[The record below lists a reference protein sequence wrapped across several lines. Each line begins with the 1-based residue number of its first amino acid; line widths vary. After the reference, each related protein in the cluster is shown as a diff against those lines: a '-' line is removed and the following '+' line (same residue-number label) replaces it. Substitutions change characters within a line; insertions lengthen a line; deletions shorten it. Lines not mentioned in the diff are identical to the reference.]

1 MKLLSLKDLT
11 NENIGNKAKKLLHLE
26 NEKFNIPKNNYIL
39 DSNDLSNDNYI
50 NFIDLSNLCDDKL
63 YAVRSSAIGEDG
75 HKNSFAGIFKSIL
88 NVEKKDI
95 LEAIKEVYDSF
106 YSRKAIVYSQLK
118 KTTYKPCILIQE
130 MVQSDYSIVM
140 FIAENKMV
148 MNFAIGNCEQIVS
161 GTSNTLELVLDL
173 DDEKLEDNINY
184 IVEQFKDKYNNLNVE
199 DVFNNISKLKQLY
212 GNFLDIE
219 MTYNST
225 EKKWY
230 YLQIRDLIH

>member
-1 MKLLSLKDLT
+1 MKYEELKND
-11 NENIGNKAKKLLHLE
+11 NIGNKAKKLLQLE
-26 NEKFNIPKNNYIL
+26 YNGFNIPKNNFIL
-39 DSNDLSNDNYI
+39 DALELSNE
-50 NFIDLSNLCDDKL
+50 NFIDNINNINLSNLYDNKL
-63 YAVRSSAIGEDG
+63 YTVRSSAIGEDG
-75 HKNSFAGIFKSIL
+75 HKNSFAGIFKSVL

-106 YSRKAIVYSQLK
+106 YSRKAVVYSQLK

-173 DDEKLEDNINY
+173 DDKNLENNINH
-184 IVEQFKDKYNNLNVE
+184 IVEQFIEKYNGLNVKE
-199 DVFNNISKLKQLY
+199 IFDNIPKLKQLY

>member
-1 MKLLSLKDLT
+1 MKYEELKND
-11 NENIGNKAKKLLHLE
+11 NIGNKAKKLLQLE
-26 NEKFNIPKNNYIL
+26 YNGFNIPKNNFIL
-39 DSNDLSNDNYI
+39 DALELSNE
-50 NFIDLSNLCDDKL
+50 NFIDNINNINLSNLYDNKL

-75 HKNSFAGIFKSIL
+75 HKNSFAGIFKSVL
-88 NVEKKDI
+88 NVKKKDI

-106 YSRKAIVYSQLK
+106 YSRKAVVYSQLK

-173 DDEKLEDNINY
+173 DDKNLENNINH
-184 IVEQFKDKYNNLNVE
+184 IVEQFIEKYNGLNVKE
-199 DVFNNISKLKQLY
+199 IFDNIPKLKQLY